1 MGERLPYLSI
11 VVRCY
16 EYIDPVYLTLCKCDR
31 LKVLLL
37 SLVRVENDPF
47 LPIDH
52 ILGLLA

>member
-1 MGERLPYLSI
+1 MGKRLLYLSI
-11 VVRCY
+11 VVRRY